1 MKSSKL
7 FGCSWISVRNAGT
20 ETPAEGFL
28 ALAIRLNHGTFEVS
42 AIAQIHKRPRLY
54 LRENEPAEMHRHHFT
69 IDLPPFHPGTGFAH

>member
-28 ALAIRLNHGTFEVS
+28 ALAIRLNHGTFEV
-42 AIAQIHKRPRLY
+42 AAMDHRFTARPRLS
-54 LRENEPAEMHRHHFT
+54 LRENEPAESA
-69 IDLPPFHPGTGFAH
+69 DAPPSLHL